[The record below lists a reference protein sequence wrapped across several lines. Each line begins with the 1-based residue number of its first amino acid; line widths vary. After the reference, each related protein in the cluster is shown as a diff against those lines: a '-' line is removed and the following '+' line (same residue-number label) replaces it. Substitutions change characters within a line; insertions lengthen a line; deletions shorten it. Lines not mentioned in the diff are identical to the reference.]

1 MTRVIGLAFIYFM
14 LLNYRLKIYTP
25 VSLLIICSGQHI
37 GIVKNYLFVYKFL
50 EKFKSSAV
58 HKNTLKAMPFRMA
71 DLPEFIAFTAMV
83 SLNIVL
89 NNIDGQMDL
98 LNNESPEVRLESMQF
113 MREKLNSVLKDQCAE
128 ANAKIA
134 HANDVGFH
142 DTARYHGWYVESST
156 YYGSQEF
163 ARAQETVRTLKLG
176 IIDLHQQGVTNED
189 SFKYQA
195 GSQVLKKVQSDFP
208 DAWKQPLSRWNSTY
222 STRVPRWPVR
232 GNDDDVD

>member
-25 VSLLIICSGQHI
+25 VSLLIICSGRHI

-58 HKNTLKAMPFRMA
+58 HKNTLKAMPFRMDA
-71 DLPEFIAFTAMV
+71 LPEFIALSAIFT
-83 SLNIVL
+83 LNVAL
-89 NNIDGQMDL
+89 NNIDGQMGL
-98 LNNESPEVRLESMQF
+98 LINESPEVKLESMQI
-113 MREKLNSVLKDQCAE
+113 MREKLNSILHGQCAE

-134 HANDVGFH
+134 HANSLRFH
-142 DTARYHGWYVESST
+142 ETARYHGWFGESST
-156 YYGSQEF
+156 YYDSQEF
-163 ARAQETVRTLKLG
+163 ARAKETVKTLKLG